1 MSKYNTLLRHALF
14 AAFALLGLGLG
25 GPPAIAAATPA
36 QVTDEAGVSAAD
48 IDKLV
53 STLQDDQKRTALIKQ
68 LQTLSAAEKG
78 TTPAPPPT
86 PSDFLSV
93 VTDHLQ
99 GIGSDMVDATTVLVA
114 APNLMGWLSRQVNDP
129 ATRASWEEVG
139 RNVGLILAAAVL
151 SDLVMRQL
159 SKVVYRRAI
168 RRLPT
173 TWFGR
178 ISLLLLSIL
187 LAAVPFCAFLIAADL
202 MAEYL
207 QPKLSTRRVVIVLIH
222 AWVYARLIIVT
233 AWALLLAPRASG
245 WTLVPVSEETANY
258 LFIWVRRFTQVAFY
272 GFALIPAFWWLGAP
286 GAVSAILQKLVALL
300 LTVLGILFVLQNRQA
315 VAQWIRPHRRP
326 LTDPEGA
333 ADASA
338 TRDTTAE
345 TAPPVSGTIEVA
357 RHRVA
362 EVWHILAILYMATI
376 FAVYALKIEGGF
388 IFVFRA
394 TALTVAIL
402 IAVRLLGRGIGR
414 LTERGFAIPADLHD
428 RFPTLEARANRYV
441 PVLNVGAV
449 IVLWAFAILGLLEAW
464 GFGSFAWLSS
474 TAGRQLTGSAIT
486 IVIILAV
493 AFGAWE
499 IFNAAIDRYLAG
511 TDSHGQRVSRS
522 ARVRTLLPF
531 ARNAVWI
538 SLLLVVVL
546 LVLSELGINIAPL
559 LAGAG
564 VVGLAIGF
572 GSQALVKD
580 IITGLFMLVEDTI
593 AVGEIVDLGGGNTGV
608 IEAISIRTIKLRDN
622 AGSVHTIPYS
632 TVTQVRNLTK
642 DFAYHVIDLTVAYGS
657 DPDQVIGT
665 LKSVY
670 EDMKKDP
677 AFGPFI
683 LADIEIFGL
692 NGFAPNT
699 MNFQGR
705 IKTLPMKQWAIGR
718 EFSLRLKRALDAAKI
733 YLPGMVPGGV
743 QTIDFGDR
751 AAQVLGQLQF
761 AAPVQA
767 PAQAPAVDKPAAAPK
782 QVVETAPES
791 KLDGKP
797 KRNTGLGPG
806 R

>member
-1 MSKYNTLLRHALF
+1 MTKKKTPLRSALVG
-14 AAFALLGLGLG
+14 ALALLGLLLG
-25 GPPAIAAATPA
+25 GASAVAATTPA
-36 QVTDEAGVSAAD
+36 QVTDQAGVSAAD

-53 STLQDDQKRTALIKQ
+53 STLQDDQKRAALIKQ
-68 LQTLSAAEKG
+68 LQVLSAAEKG
-78 TTPAPPPT
+78 TTSAAPPT
-86 PSDFLSV
+86 PSDLLSII
-93 VTDHLQ
+93 TDHLQ
-99 GIGSDMVDATTVLVA
+99 SIGSDMVDATSVLVA
-114 APNLMGWLSRQVNDP
+114 APNLMGWFRRQINDP
-129 ATRASWEEVG
+129 ATLASWEEVG
-139 RNVGLILAAAVL
+139 RNVALILAAAVL
-151 SDLVMRQL
+151 ADLVMRQL
-159 SKVVYRRAI
+159 SKVIHRRAT
-168 RRLPT
+168 RHPRV

-178 ISLLLLSIL
+178 IGMLLLSIL
-187 LAAVPFCAFLIAADL
+187 LAAIPFCAFLIAADL
-202 MAEYL
+202 AAEYL
-207 QPKLSTRRVVIVLIH
+207 QPKLSTRRVVTVLIH

-233 AWALLLAPRASG
+233 AWALLLAPRTAG

-315 VAQWIRPHRRP
+315 VAQWIRPHRQP
-326 LTDPEGA
+326 VTDPEGA

-338 TRDTTAE
+338 TRDSE
-345 TAPPVSGTIEVA
+345 SELPPPANGTIEVA
-357 RHRVA
+357 RHRLA

-402 IAVRLLGRGIGR
+402 IAVRLLGRGIRR
-414 LTERGFAIPADLHD
+414 LTQRGFAIPSDLSD

-441 PVLNVGAV
+441 PVLNVGAI
-449 IVLWAFAILGLLEAW
+449 IVLWAFAALGLLEAW

-474 TAGRQLTGSAIT
+474 AAGRQLTGSALT

-493 AFGAWE
+493 AFGCWE

-511 TDSHGQRVSRS
+511 VDAHGQRVSRS

-538 SLLLVVVL
+538 SLLLLVVL

-657 DPDQVIGT
+657 DPDQVIAT

-670 EDMKKDP
+670 EAMKQDP
-677 AFGPFI
+677 AFGPFM
-683 LADIEIFGL
+683 LAEIEIFGL

-718 EFSLRLKRALDAAKI
+718 EYSRRLKRALDEAKI
-733 YLPGMVPGGV
+733 YLPGMVPGAI
-743 QTIDFGDR
+743 QTIDFGER

-761 AAPVQA
+761 ATPPAAPLA
-767 PAQAPAVDKPAAAPK
+767 PEVEPTPKRARRKPA
-782 QVVETAPES
+782 
-791 KLDGKP
+791 
-797 KRNTGLGPG
+797 
-806 R
+806 

>member
-1 MSKYNTLLRHALF
+1 MSNMKNPLSRALF
-14 AAFALLGLGLG
+14 GALALLSLGLAVL
-25 GPPAIAAATPA
+25 PAAAATTPA
-36 QVTDEAGVSAAD
+36 QVTDQAGVSAAD

-53 STLQDDQKRTALIKQ
+53 STLQDDQKRQQLIKQ

-78 TTPAPPPT
+78 NEPVAPPT

-99 GIGSDMVDATTVLVA
+99 SIGSDMVDATTVLVA
-114 APNLMGWLSRQVNDP
+114 APNLMGWFNRQIRDP
-129 ATRASWEEVG
+129 DARASWEEVG
-139 RNVGLILAAAVL
+139 RNVGLILAAAIL
-151 SDLVMRQL
+151 ADLVTRQIT
-159 SKVVYRRAI
+159 KTIYGRAVRRVP
-168 RRLPT
+168 RG
-173 TWFGR
+173 WVGR
-178 ISLLLLSIL
+178 IGMLLLAIL
-187 LAAVPFCAFLIAADL
+187 LAAIPFCAFLIAADL
-202 MAEYL
+202 AAEYL
-207 QPKLSTRRVVIVLIH
+207 QPRQSTRHVLIVLIH
-222 AWVYARLIIVT
+222 AWVYARLIIV
-233 AWALLLAPRASG
+233 ASWAVLLAPRTSG
-245 WTLVPVSEETANY
+245 WSLVPVSEETANY

-286 GAVSAILQKLVALL
+286 GAVSAIVQKLVALL

-315 VAQWIRPHRRP
+315 VAQWVRPHRRP
-326 LTDPEGA
+326 VADPEAA

-338 TRDTTAE
+338 TRDTEGE
-345 TAPPVSGTIEVA
+345 TPPPVSGTIEVV
-357 RHRVA
+357 RHRLA
-362 EVWHILAILYMATI
+362 EVWHVLAIVYMVTI

-402 IAVRLLGRGIGR
+402 LAVRLLGRGIRR

-441 PVLNVGAV
+441 PVLNVGA
-449 IVLWAFAILGLLEAW
+449 IFVLWAFAALGLLEAW

-474 TAGRQLTGSAIT
+474 AAGRQLTGSAIT

-493 AFGAWE
+493 AFGCWE

-511 TDSHGQRVSRS
+511 VDSHGQRVSRS

-538 SLLLVVVL
+538 SLLLLVVL

-580 IITGLFMLVEDTI
+580 IITGLFMLIEDTI
-593 AVGEIVDLGGGNTGV
+593 AVGDIVDLGGGNTGV

-657 DPDQVIGT
+657 DPDQVIDV
-665 LKSVY
+665 LKAVY

-677 AFGPFI
+677 AFGPFMI
-683 LADIEIFGL
+683 AEIEIFGL

-718 EFSLRLKRALDAAKI
+718 EYSRRLKRALDDAKI
-733 YLPGMVPGGV
+733 YLPGMVPGGTQV
-743 QTIDFGDR
+743 IDFADR
-751 AAQVLGQLQF
+751 AAEVIGKLRF
-761 AAPVQA
+761 EA
-767 PAQAPAVDKPAAAPK
+767 AQAPAPVPAPAEEPHAEDPPVAAAP
-782 QVVETAPES
+782 EPRRAPRKAEV
-791 KLDGKP
+791 KP
-797 KRNTGLGPG
+797 A
-806 R
+806 

>member
-1 MSKYNTLLRHALF
+1 MSNARNPIRRALIGVLALF
-14 AAFALLGLGLG
+14 CLVSLAPRAVA
-25 GPPAIAAATPA
+25 AAATPA
-36 QVTDEAGVSAAD
+36 EVAGQAGVSSAD

-53 STLQDDQKRTALIKQ
+53 STLQDDQKRAALIKQ
-68 LQTLSAAEKG
+68 LQTLSAADKAG
-78 TTPAPPPT
+78 GPPAAPPT
-86 PSDFLSV
+86 PSDLLSV

-99 GIGSDMVDATTVLVA
+99 TIGSDMVDATTVLVA
-114 APNLMGWLSRQVNDP
+114 APSLMGWIDHQVRDP
-129 ATRASWEEVG
+129 ATLASWEEVG
-139 RNVGLILAAAVL
+139 RNVGLILAAAIL
-151 SDLVMRQL
+151 ADFVMRQIARMIHGRM
-159 SKVVYRRAI
+159 SRRV
-168 RRLPT
+168 PK
-173 TWFGR
+173 TWTGR
-178 ISLLLLSIL
+178 IALLLASIV
-187 LAAVPFCAFLIAADL
+187 LAALPFCAFLVAADL
-202 MAEYL
+202 TADYL
-207 QPKLSTRRVVIVLIH
+207 QPKESTRRVVIVLIH
-222 AWVYARLIIVT
+222 AFVYARLIIVL
-233 AWALLLAPRASG
+233 AWMLLLAPRSAG

-286 GAVSAILQKLVALL
+286 GAVSAIVQKLVALL
-300 LTVLGILFVLQNRQA
+300 LTILGVLFVLQNRQA
-315 VAQWIRPHRRP
+315 VALWIRPHRRP
-326 LTDPEGA
+326 VADTEAA

-338 TRDTTAE
+338 TRDAE
-345 TAPPVSGTIEVA
+345 ADAELPQPVSSTLGII
-357 RHRVA
+357 RHRIA
-362 EVWHILAILYMATI
+362 EVWHILAIVYMVMI

-402 IAVRLLGRGIGR
+402 IAVRLGGRGIRR
-414 LTERGFAIPADLHD
+414 LTERGFAIPSDLQD

-441 PVLNVGAV
+441 PVLNIGAV
-449 IVLWAFAILGLLEAW
+449 VVLWAFAALGLLEAW
-464 GFGSFAWLSS
+464 GFGSFRWLSS
-474 TAGRQLTGSAIT
+474 AAGRQLTGSVVT
-486 IVIILAV
+486 IVLILAV
-493 AFGAWE
+493 AFGCWE

-511 TDSHGQRVSRS
+511 VDAHGQRVSRS

-531 ARNAVWI
+531 MRNAVWI

-593 AVGEIVDLGGGNTGV
+593 AVGEVVDLGGGNNGV

-632 TVTQVRNLTK
+632 TVTQVKNLTK

-657 DPDQVIGT
+657 DPDQVIKI

-670 EDMKKDP
+670 EDMKNDP
-677 AFGPFI
+677 AFGPFMI
-683 LADIEIFGL
+683 AEIEIFGL

-699 MNFQGR
+699 MNFTGR

-718 EFSLRLKRALDAAKI
+718 EFSLRLKRALDEAKI
-733 YLPGMVPGGV
+733 YLPGMVPGAI

-751 AAQVLGQLQF
+751 AAAVISKLQF
-761 AAPVQA
+761 AVPAA
-767 PAQAPAVDKPAAAPK
+767 PAPEPEPK
-782 QVVETAPES
+782 QSPEPNA
-791 KLDGKP
+791 G
-797 KRNTGLGPG
+797 
-806 R
+806 

>member
-1 MSKYNTLLRHALF
+1 MSNMKHLLRSTFLG
-14 AAFALLGLGLG
+14 AFALVVWILTAL
-25 GPPAIAAATPA
+25 PATAAATPA
-36 QVTDEAGVSAAD
+36 QVADQAGVSAAD

-53 STLQDDQKRTALIKQ
+53 STLQDDQKRQQLIKQ

-78 TTPAPPPT
+78 AAPAMPPT
-86 PSDFLSV
+86 PSDLLSV

-99 GIGSDMVDATTVLVA
+99 SIGSDMVDATTVLVA
-114 APNLMGWLSRQVNDP
+114 APNLMGWFNRQVRDP
-129 ATRASWEEVG
+129 TALASWEEVG
-139 RNVGLILAAAVL
+139 QNVGLILAAAILADV
-151 SDLVMRQL
+151 VMRQIARL
-159 SKVVYRRAI
+159 IHGRASRRV
-168 RRLPT
+168 PT
-173 TWFGR
+173 TWIGR
-178 ISLLLLSIL
+178 IGMLLLSIL
-187 LAAVPFCAFLIAADL
+187 LAAIPFCAFLIAADL
-202 MAEYL
+202 AAEYL
-207 QPKLSTRRVVIVLIH
+207 QPRLSTRRVLIVLIH

-233 AWALLLAPRASG
+233 SWALLLAPRTAG
-245 WTLVPVSEETANY
+245 WRLVPVSEETANY

-286 GAVSAILQKLVALL
+286 GAVSAIVQKLVALL

-326 LTDPEGA
+326 IADPEGA

-338 TRDTTAE
+338 TRDTDGE
-345 TAPPVSGTIEVA
+345 EPPQVSGTIEVV
-357 RHRVA
+357 RHRLA
-362 EVWHILAILYMATI
+362 EIWHVLAIVYMVTI

-394 TALTVAIL
+394 TAITVAIL
-402 IAVRLLGRGIGR
+402 IAIRLLGRGIRR
-414 LTERGFAIPADLHD
+414 LTERGFAIPADLRD
-428 RFPTLEARANRYV
+428 RFPTLEGRANRYV
-441 PVLNVGAV
+441 PVLNAGAIV
-449 IVLWAFAILGLLEAW
+449 VLWAFAALGLLQAW

-474 TAGRQLTGSAIT
+474 ATGRQLTGSAVT
-486 IVIILAV
+486 IIIILSV
-493 AFGAWE
+493 AFGCWE

-511 TDSHGQRVSRS
+511 VDSRGQRVSRS

-538 SLLLVVVL
+538 SLLLLVVL

-657 DPDQVIGT
+657 DPDEVIAL

-670 EDMKKDP
+670 DDMKQDP
-677 AFGPFI
+677 AFGPFMI
-683 LADIEIFGL
+683 AEIEIFGL

-699 MNFQGR
+699 INFQGR

-718 EFSLRLKRALDAAKI
+718 EYSRRLKRALDAAKI
-733 YLPGMVPGGV
+733 YLPGMVPGAI

-751 AAQVLGQLQF
+751 AAQVMSELRF
-761 AAPVQA
+761 AAPPP
-767 PAQAPAVDKPAAAPK
+767 PASASAPK
-782 QVVETAPES
+782 PEP
-791 KLDGKP
+791 KP
-797 KRNTGLGPG
+797 KRVP
-806 R
+806 RKPVVKSA

>member
-1 MSKYNTLLRHALF
+1 MTKKKTPLLSALVG
-14 AAFALLGLGLG
+14 AFALLGLLIG
-25 GPPAIAAATPA
+25 GAPAVAAPTPAPATPA
-36 QVTDEAGVSAAD
+36 EVTDQAGVSAAD
-48 IDKLV
+48 IDRLV
-53 STLQDDQKRTALIKQ
+53 STLQDDQKRAALIKQ

-78 TTPAPPPT
+78 TTPEAPPT
-86 PSDFLSV
+86 PSDLLSI

-99 GIGSDMVDATTVLVA
+99 SIGSDMVDATTVLVA
-114 APNLMGWLSRQVNDP
+114 APNLMGWLSRQINDP
-129 ATRASWEEVG
+129 ATRSSWEEVG
-139 RNVGLILAAAVL
+139 RNVGLILAAAIL

-159 SKVVYRRAI
+159 AKAVHKRATRRP
-168 RRLPT
+168 RV

-178 ISLLLLSIL
+178 IGMLVLSIL

-233 AWALLLAPRASG
+233 AWALLLAPRTAG

-258 LFIWVRRFTQVAFY
+258 LFIWVRRFTQVGFY

-300 LTVLGILFVLQNRQA
+300 LTVLGILFVLQNRRG
-315 VAQWIRPHRRP
+315 VAEWIRPHRRP
-326 LTDPEGA
+326 VTDPEGA

-338 TRDTTAE
+338 TRDSE
-345 TAPPVSGTIEVA
+345 SEMPAPANGTIEIA
-357 RHRVA
+357 RHRFA
-362 EVWHILAILYMATI
+362 EVWHVLAILYMATI

-402 IAVRLLGRGIGR
+402 IAVRLLGRGIR
-414 LTERGFAIPADLHD
+414 SLTQRGFAIPADLHD

-441 PVLNVGAV
+441 PVLNVGA
-449 IVLWAFAILGLLEAW
+449 IFVLWAFAALGLLEAW

-474 TAGRQLTGSAIT
+474 AAGRQLTGSALT

-493 AFGAWE
+493 AFGCWE

-511 TDSHGQRVSRS
+511 VDSHGQRVSRS

-657 DPDQVIGT
+657 DPDQVIAI

-677 AFGPFI
+677 AFGPFM
-683 LADIEIFGL
+683 LAEIEIFGL

-718 EFSLRLKRALDAAKI
+718 EYSRRLKRALDEAKI
-733 YLPGMVPGGV
+733 YLPGMVPGAI

-751 AAQVLGQLQF
+751 ASQVLSKLQF
-761 AAPVQA
+761 AMSAPPPETPASA
-767 PAQAPAVDKPAAAPK
+767 PQ
-782 QVVETAPES
+782 PEAEP
-791 KLDGKP
+791 KP
-797 KRNTGLGPG
+797 KRAP
-806 R
+806 RKPAVKPA

>member
-1 MSKYNTLLRHALF
+1 MSKMKNLLNRALF
-14 AAFALLGLGLG
+14 GAFALLSLGLTP
-25 GPPAIAAATPA
+25 PPAMAAAATTPA
-36 QVTDEAGVSAAD
+36 QVTDQAGVSAAD

-53 STLQDDQKRTALIKQ
+53 STLQDDQKRQALIRQ

-86 PSDFLSV
+86 PSDLLSV
-93 VTDHLQ
+93 ITDHLQ
-99 GIGSDMVDATTVLVA
+99 SIGSDMVDATTVLVA
-114 APNLMGWLSRQVNDP
+114 APSLMGWFNRQIHDP
-129 ATRASWEEVG
+129 ETLASWEEVG
-139 RNVGLILAAAVL
+139 RNVGMILAAAIL
-151 SDLVMRQL
+151 ADLVTRQFTRL
-159 SKVVYRRAI
+159 AYRRAI
-168 RRLPT
+168 RRLPK

-178 ISLLLLSIL
+178 IGMLLLAIL
-187 LAAVPFCAFLIAADL
+187 LAAIPFCAFLIAADL
-202 MAEYL
+202 AAEYL
-207 QPKLSTRRVVIVLIH
+207 QPKLSTRRVLIVLIH

-233 AWALLLAPRASG
+233 SWALLLAPRTSG

-286 GAVSAILQKLVALL
+286 GAVSAVVQKLVALL
-300 LTVLGILFVLQNRQA
+300 LTVLGLLFVLQNRQA

-326 LTDPEGA
+326 VADPEAA

-338 TRDTTAE
+338 TRDIE
-345 TAPPVSGTIEVA
+345 GEVPPPVSGTIEIV
-357 RHRVA
+357 RHRIA
-362 EVWHILAILYMATI
+362 EVWHVLAILYMVTI

-388 IFVFRA
+388 VFVFRA

-402 IAVRLLGRGIGR
+402 VAVRLFGRGIRR
-414 LTERGFAIPADLHD
+414 LTERGFAIPSDLRD
-428 RFPTLEARANRYV
+428 RFPTLESRANRYV

-449 IVLWAFAILGLLEAW
+449 FVLWIFAALGLLEAW

-474 TAGRQLTGSAIT
+474 ATGRQLTGSAIT
-486 IVIILAV
+486 IVVILAV
-493 AFGAWE
+493 AFGCWE

-511 TDSHGQRVSRS
+511 VDSHGQRISRS

-538 SLLLVVVL
+538 SLLLLVVL

-657 DPDQVIGT
+657 DPDQVIQL
-665 LKSVY
+665 LKAVY
-670 EDMKKDP
+670 EDMKQDP
-677 AFGPFI
+677 AFGPFMI
-683 LADIEIFGL
+683 AEIEIFGL

-718 EFSLRLKRALDAAKI
+718 EYSRRLKRALDEAKI
-733 YLPGMVPGGV
+733 YLPGMVPGGTQV
-743 QTIDFGDR
+743 IDFADR
-751 AAQVLGQLQF
+751 AAQVISQLRFEVAQAASAF
-761 AAPVQA
+761 SEPTVEPAPKAKRAPRKAAPEPSGV
-767 PAQAPAVDKPAAAPK
+767 
-782 QVVETAPES
+782 
-791 KLDGKP
+791 
-797 KRNTGLGPG
+797 R
-806 R
+806 

>member
-1 MSKYNTLLRHALF
+1 MSNMKNPLSRALF
-14 AAFALLGLGLG
+14 GALALLSLGLAAL
-25 GPPAIAAATPA
+25 PAAAATTPA
-36 QVTDEAGVSAAD
+36 QVTDQAGVSAAD

-53 STLQDDQKRTALIKQ
+53 STLQDDQKRQQLIKQ

-78 TTPAPPPT
+78 NEPAAPPT

-99 GIGSDMVDATTVLVA
+99 SIGSDMVDATTVLVA
-114 APNLMGWLSRQVNDP
+114 APNLMGWFNRQVRDP
-129 ATRASWEEVG
+129 DTRASWEEVG
-139 RNVGLILAAAVL
+139 RNVGLILAAAIL
-151 SDLVMRQL
+151 ADLITRQIT
-159 SKVVYRRAI
+159 KAAYNRAI
-168 RRLPT
+168 RRVPT
-173 TWFGR
+173 TWVGR
-178 ISLLLLSIL
+178 IGMLLLAIL
-187 LAAVPFCAFLIAADL
+187 LAAIPFCAFLIAADL
-202 MAEYL
+202 AAEYL
-207 QPKLSTRRVVIVLIH
+207 QPKLSTRRVLIVLIH

-233 AWALLLAPRASG
+233 SWALLLAPRASG
-245 WTLVPVSEETANY
+245 WSLVPVSEETANY

-286 GAVSAILQKLVALL
+286 GAVSAIVQKLVALL

-315 VAQWIRPHRRP
+315 VAQWVRPHRRP
-326 LTDPEGA
+326 VTDPEAA

-338 TRDTTAE
+338 TRDTEGE
-345 TAPPVSGTIEVA
+345 TPPPPVSGTIEVV
-357 RHRVA
+357 RHRLA
-362 EVWHILAILYMATI
+362 EVWHVLAIVYMVTI

-402 IAVRLLGRGIGR
+402 VAVRLLGRGIRR

-441 PVLNVGAV
+441 PVLNVGA
-449 IVLWAFAILGLLEAW
+449 IFVLWTFAALGLLEAW

-474 TAGRQLTGSAIT
+474 AAGRQLTGSAIT

-493 AFGAWE
+493 AFGCWE

-511 TDSHGQRVSRS
+511 VDSHGQRVSRS

-538 SLLLVVVL
+538 SLLLLVVL

-657 DPDQVIGT
+657 DPDQVIEL
-665 LKSVY
+665 LKAVY

-677 AFGPFI
+677 AFGPFMI
-683 LADIEIFGL
+683 AEIEIFGL

-718 EFSLRLKRALDAAKI
+718 EYSRRLKRALDDAKI
-733 YLPGMVPGGV
+733 YLPGMVPGAI

-751 AAQVLGQLQF
+751 AAEIIGKLRF
-761 AAPVQA
+761 ET
-767 PAQAPAVDKPAAAPK
+767 AQAAAPAPASEPR
-782 QVVETAPES
+782 VEEAAAREPRRVPRKAEV
-791 KLDGKP
+791 KP
-797 KRNTGLGPG
+797 A
-806 R
+806 